1 LRTVFAFLE
10 RSDSVVGADRVRDVP
25 KSLRTGFTLVELLVV
40 ISIIGLLIA
49 LLLPAVQA
57 ARESARRMNCSSNL
71 RQLGL
76 ASAQFHDTF
85 RRYPP
90 GYLGVQPH
98 SYVPC
103 QANTPSQ
110 YVGTLPFLLPYLEAG
125 AIYDRIG
132 GDFADFL
139 KVTTATMG
147 TWWALQ
153 SSENPGY
160 LWNPQPNAAKP
171 GYDTWVIAHSNLGM
185 FNCPSAA
192 PPVRHRTSFWN
203 FYPLEDGRC
212 CGISICTHRTGV
224 SDAPQNLSDLGSTD
238 YVGAAGGMGNSPLV
252 LQSAQGAAVR
262 NPWKRYEGVFGNR
275 SKTRHADIRDGT
287 SNTLL
292 FGEATKRYFP
302 WDPAGEGLAATLWSR
317 NYRVSF
323 SWMAQGPLP
332 SAWGIAEKYPAYPF
346 EGQMMEPGA
355 WYQFSSHHRG
365 VTQFCFAD
373 NSTRAV
379 SNDIDRGVLIL
390 LSGIKDRGIVDV
402 ESVAPSQ

>member
-1 LRTVFAFLE
+1 
-10 RSDSVVGADRVRDVP
+10 
-25 KSLRTGFTLVELLVV
+25 
-40 ISIIGLLIA
+40 
-49 LLLPAVQA
+49 
-57 ARESARRMNCSSNL
+57 M
-71 RQLGL
+71 
-76 ASAQFHDTF
+76 
-85 RRYPP
+85 
-90 GYLGVQPH
+90 
-98 SYVPC
+98 
-103 QANTPSQ
+103 
-110 YVGTLPFLLPYLEAG
+110 
-125 AIYDRIG
+125 
-132 GDFADFL
+132 
-139 KVTTATMG
+139 
-147 TWWALQ
+147 
-153 SSENPGY
+153 
-160 LWNPQPNAAKP
+160 
-171 GYDTWVIAHSNLGM
+171 
-185 FNCPSAA
+185 
-192 PPVRHRTSFWN
+192 
-203 FYPLEDGRC
+203 
-212 CGISICTHRTGV
+212 
-224 SDAPQNLSDLGSTD
+224 SDAPQSLSDLGSTD

-262 NPWKRYEGVFGNR
+262 NSWKRYEGVFGNR
-275 SKTRHADIRDGT
+275 SKTRHADIGDGT

-302 WDPAGEGLAATLWSR
+302 SDPAVEGLAATSFSRKPKVCPTCGYKFPKVAGASWSR

>member
-1 LRTVFAFLE
+1 
-10 RSDSVVGADRVRDVP
+10 
-25 KSLRTGFTLVELLVV
+25 
-40 ISIIGLLIA
+40 
-49 LLLPAVQA
+49 
-57 ARESARRMNCSSNL
+57 M
-71 RQLGL
+71 
-76 ASAQFHDTF
+76 
-85 RRYPP
+85 
-90 GYLGVQPH
+90 
-98 SYVPC
+98 
-103 QANTPSQ
+103 
-110 YVGTLPFLLPYLEAG
+110 
-125 AIYDRIG
+125 
-132 GDFADFL
+132 
-139 KVTTATMG
+139 
-147 TWWALQ
+147 
-153 SSENPGY
+153 
-160 LWNPQPNAAKP
+160 
-171 GYDTWVIAHSNLGM
+171 
-185 FNCPSAA
+185 
-192 PPVRHRTSFWN
+192 
-203 FYPLEDGRC
+203 
-212 CGISICTHRTGV
+212 

-238 YVGAAGGMGNSPLV
+238 YVGAAGGIGNSPLV